1 MNQFFIHN
9 VYMSEPELLKFVKEQ
24 QETYT
29 KKFNGS
35 YEKYLEFVLVLIDA
49 STELANEKDH
59 PVSDILIKDMIK
71 FYFGNDGGPIDD
83 PPNKRNIKKWF
94 IDNFYRIELDS
105 FNFDPK
111 LFEGGRKNKRSIK
124 RKTKRRKNKR
134 RKTRK
139 NKI

>member
-1 MNQFFIHN
+1 
-9 VYMSEPELLKFVKEQ
+9 MSEPELLKFVKDRFE
-24 QETYT
+24 EY
-29 KKFNGS
+29 KYKFTRSNENEKEI
-35 YEKYLEFVLVLIDA
+35 YKKYLEFVLVLIDA